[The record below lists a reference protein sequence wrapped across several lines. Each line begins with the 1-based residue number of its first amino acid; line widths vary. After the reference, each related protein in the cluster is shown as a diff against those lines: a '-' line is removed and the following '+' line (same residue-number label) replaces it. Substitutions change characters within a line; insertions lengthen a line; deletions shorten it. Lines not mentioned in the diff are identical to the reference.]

1 MLICGVEEAGRGPV
15 IGPLVMCGVL
25 IKEEDEDKLKNIK
38 VKDSKLLT
46 PNQRERLYFKIKKIA
61 KRYKLILLQ
70 PYEVDEALNSDS
82 MNLNWLEADNM
93 AKIINELKPDKA
105 YIDCPSNNIKKFVE
119 YLKKKIEKKNID
131 LVAEHKADVKYPV
144 VSAAS
149 ILAKVTRDWE
159 IEKIKKKIKQDFGSG
174 YTSDPRTVKFLKE
187 NYEKYPDIFRK
198 SWISFKTV
206 VNNKNQRKLEDF

>member
-1 MLICGVEEAGRGPV
+1 M
-15 IGPLVMCGVL
+15 
-25 IKEEDEDKLKNIK
+25 
-38 VKDSKLLT
+38 
-46 PNQRERLYFKIKKIA
+46 
-61 KRYKLILLQ
+61 
-70 PYEVDEALNSDS
+70 
-82 MNLNWLEADNM
+82 
-93 AKIINELKPDKA
+93 
-105 YIDCPSNNIKKFVE
+105 
-119 YLKKKIEKKNID
+119 
-131 LVAEHKADVKYPV
+131 VAEHKADVKYPV